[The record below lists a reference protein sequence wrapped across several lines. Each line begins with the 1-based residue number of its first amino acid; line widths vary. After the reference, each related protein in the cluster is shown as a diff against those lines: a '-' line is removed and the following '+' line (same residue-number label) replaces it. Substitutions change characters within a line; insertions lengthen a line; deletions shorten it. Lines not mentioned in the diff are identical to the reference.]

1 MDINAS
7 IELPYYQHDIVKP
20 HNEDIALV
28 TNTNPIFTTETGDTI
43 YMGDN
48 DDIFGIYIG
57 KDSPLMPKILDL
69 IYNTTETE
77 EIIDT
82 IIDIAV

>member
-1 MDINAS
+1 M
-7 IELPYYQHDIVKP
+7 IV
-20 HNEDIALV
+20 N
-28 TNTNPIFTTETGDTI
+28 
-43 YMGDN
+43 
-48 DDIFGIYIG
+48 GIYIG

>member
-20 HNEDIALV
+20 HSEDIALV

-48 DDIFGIYIG
+48 DDIFGLYIG
-57 KDSPLMPKILDL
+57 KDSPIMPKILDL
-69 IYNTTETE
+69 IYSTEKE
-77 EIIDT
+77 EKIDNIIDM
-82 IIDIAV
+82 VV

>member
-7 IELPYYQHDIVKP
+7 IELPYYQHDIVKD

-28 TNTNPIFTTETGDTI
+28 TNTNPILTTESGDTI

-48 DDIFGIYIG
+48 DDIFGLYIG
-57 KDSPLMPKILDL
+57 KDSPIMPKILDL
-69 IYNTTETE
+69 IYSTRKDEKIDD
-77 EIIDT
+77 IIDM
-82 IIDIAV
+82 VV

>member
-1 MDINAS
+1 
-7 IELPYYQHDIVKP
+7 
-20 HNEDIALV
+20 
-28 TNTNPIFTTETGDTI
+28 
-43 YMGDN
+43 MGDN